1 MYKRRWGW
9 VKHFDFFFLDLI
21 CISIG
26 YFLAWSHRFDGADT
40 NFDWYVGY
48 AAIVLLIYYAEV
60 PFLKPYKNI
69 LRRGIFAELRM
80 VSLQFLVTY
89 ITFSAFLYLTKAAE
103 NYSRL
108 MYIIAGV
115 LGFILVCIERFIWKQ
130 IVRKHLMGEN
140 KRAKLILVGTRERC
154 LEYLTAVKKQ
164 SSYSHEIMG
173 MFFLDD
179 SGKDIKS
186 DDHSPTLPQ
195 SHQEQNVGS
204 DLKIEKLTVIEGV
217 PLLGGKDDYMDYALN
232 NVVDEVYIAGGSIDE
247 DIELANSFLEMGV
260 TAHIGLPVRVYLGE
274 LPNAVAENM
283 HGFTVI
289 TASNAIASEIQLTI
303 KRIMDIIG
311 GLAGVI
317 ICAIIYLFVAPQIK
331 KADPGPVF
339 FSQERVGKNGR
350 IFKMY
355 KFRSM
360 YLDAEARKA
369 ELMSQNN
376 VSSDFMFKMKDD
388 PRILPGIGNFIR
400 NTSLDE
406 FPQFMNILKGDMSL
420 VGTRPPTVS
429 EFEKYSPHHKI
440 RLSFKPGLTGMWQTS
455 GRSDITDFEEVVKLD
470 NEYIRN
476 WNLGLDFKL
485 LFKTFWVVI
494 RGEGSM

>member
-9 VKHFDFFFLDLI
+9 IKHFDFFFLDLV

-26 YFLAWSHRFDGADT
+26 YFLAWIHRFDGADT

-48 AAIVLLIYYAEV
+48 AAIVLLIYYVEV

-69 LRRGIFAELRM
+69 LRRSVFAELRM
-80 VSLQFLVTY
+80 VTLQFLVTY
-89 ITFSAFLYLTKAAE
+89 ITFSAFLYLTKAAAT
-103 NYSRL
+103 YSRL
-108 MYIIAGV
+108 MYLIAGV
-115 LGFILVCIERFIWKQ
+115 LGFMFVCAERFIWKQ

-140 KRAKLILVGTRERC
+140 KRPKLILVGTRMRC
-154 LEYLTAVKKQ
+154 LEYLSSVKKQ
-164 SSYSHEIMG
+164 SSYSHEITG

-179 SGKDIKS
+179 ENDKHHS
-186 DDHSPTLPQ
+186 SPTPDKAGEKTDI
-195 SHQEQNVGS
+195 H
-204 DLKIEKLTVIEGV
+204 DLKVENITIIEGI
-217 PLLGGKDDYMDYALN
+217 PLLGGKNDYMDYALN
-232 NVVDEVYIAGGSIDE
+232 NVVDEVYIAGGSIEE
-247 DIELANSFLEMGV
+247 DINLANSFLEMGV
-260 TAHIGLPVRVYLGE
+260 TAHIGLPVRVYIGE

-289 TASNAIASEIQLTI
+289 TASNATASEVQLTI
-303 KRIMDIIG
+303 KRLMDIAG
-311 GLAGVI
+311 GLLGVI
-317 ICAIIYLFVAPQIK
+317 ICGLIYIFVAPQIK

-369 ELMSQNN
+369 ELMDKNE

-420 VGTRPPTVS
+420 VGTRPPTVA

-494 RGEGSM
+494 KGEGSR